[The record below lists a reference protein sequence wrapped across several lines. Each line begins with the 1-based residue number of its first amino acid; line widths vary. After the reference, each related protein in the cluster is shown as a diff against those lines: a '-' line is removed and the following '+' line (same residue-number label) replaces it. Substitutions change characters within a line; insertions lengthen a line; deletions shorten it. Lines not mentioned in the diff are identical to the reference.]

1 MEPKLRANGTEAV
14 TTETEPKPSDFPTLD
29 KAKDKIPTPFD
40 PAYQD
45 VHSVK
50 LQGKPRKIRTV
61 FGPQEV
67 MMIDPKYSYLPKLDE
82 NPMLAKTIEDI
93 KDYLECVPKEKQFI
107 MVEGFHDKKPYTQ
120 ATLDESIRISGEAQ
134 VTVFIAQEAGV
145 EVISSEVDN
154 KTVTEKCLAAGF
166 ARFTSSSVSFI
177 THAVMPS
184 L

>member
-107 MVEGFHDKKPYTQ
+107 MV
-120 ATLDESIRISGEAQ
+120 
-134 VTVFIAQEAGV
+134 
-145 EVISSEVDN
+145 
-154 KTVTEKCLAAGF
+154 
-166 ARFTSSSVSFI
+166 
-177 THAVMPS
+177 
-184 L
+184 